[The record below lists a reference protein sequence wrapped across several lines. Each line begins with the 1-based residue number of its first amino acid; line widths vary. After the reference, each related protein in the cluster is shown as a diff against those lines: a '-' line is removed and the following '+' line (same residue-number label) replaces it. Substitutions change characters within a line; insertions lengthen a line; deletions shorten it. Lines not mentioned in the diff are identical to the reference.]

1 MSYDN
6 ACKYLAEK
14 YPQAFVRWL
23 LGIDSPRLQILKT
36 ELIREPIHAD
46 SLLWLQVDGRILH
59 LEFQSLP
66 PSRPPLPLRMLDY
79 SIYLKRQY
87 QCPVE
92 QVIIFLKETDSP
104 LAFVEAYR
112 DETTYHGYRVIRMW
126 EQTPETFLN
135 EPALLPLASLARS
148 KKPEELLIEVAR
160 KVREIPEPD
169 AQRQISGCTEIL
181 AGLRFTEPVIR
192 SLFREEVMKESVI
205 YQSIHSQ
212 GLQQGLQEEA
222 LRLVLRLLTLS
233 LGEIP
238 AYLKARIQTLSHEQL
253 ENLAESL
260 LGFKNMGDVET
271 WLQDI

>member
-1 MSYDN
+1 
-6 ACKYLAEK
+6 
-14 YPQAFVRWL
+14 
-23 LGIDSPRLQILKT
+23 
-36 ELIREPIHAD
+36 
-46 SLLWLQVDGRILH
+46 
-59 LEFQSLP
+59 
-66 PSRPPLPLRMLDY
+66 
-79 SIYLKRQY
+79 
-87 QCPVE
+87 VE

-104 LAFVEAYR
+104 LAFVEAYQ
-112 DETTYHGYRVIRMW
+112 DETTYHGYRVIRLW

-212 GLQQGLQEEA
+212 GLQQGLQQGLERGLQEEA

-260 LGFKNMGDVET
+260 LGFKQMGDVET